1 MQSKCKRVLA
11 AILLMGVL
19 DMYKKIICP
28 VDGSPTSNSGMHEAI
43 KLAKDQN
50 AKLRFLHVIDTYF
63 PILDV
68 TGDLNVIYI
77 DEILRKNGKKVLKKA
92 EEAALKAGVDAD
104 SKVLEAIGDRVSKFI
119 VDEAEEWPAELIVMG
134 THGLRGI
141 ERLVMGS
148 DAETVARTSPVPVLL
163 IRKAETS

>member
-1 MQSKCKRVLA
+1 
-11 AILLMGVL
+11 
-19 DMYKKIICP
+19 MYKQIICP
-28 VDGSPTSNSGMHEAI
+28 VDGSTTSNNGMHEAI
-43 KLAKDQN
+43 KLAKDHN

-92 EEAALKAGVDAD
+92 EDAAHKAGVNAD
-104 SKVLEAIGDRVSKFI
+104 SKVLEAIGGRVSKF
-119 VDEAEEWPAELIVMG
+119 VVSEAEEWPADLIVMG

-163 IRKAETS
+163 VRNTHTQKK

>member
-1 MQSKCKRVLA
+1 
-11 AILLMGVL
+11 
-19 DMYKKIICP
+19 MYKQIICP
-28 VDGSPTSNSGMHEAI
+28 IDGSPTSNSGMNEAI
-43 KLAKDQN
+43 QLAKDQN

-68 TGDLNVIYI
+68 SGDLNVIYI

-92 EEAALKAGVDAD
+92 VEAAHKSGVVAD
-104 SKVLEAIGDRVSKFI
+104 SKVLEAIGGRVSKF
-119 VDEAEEWPAELIVMG
+119 VVSEAKSWPADLIVMG
-134 THGLRGI
+134 THGLRGV

-163 IRKAETS
+163 VRKSPTENKK

>member
-1 MQSKCKRVLA
+1 
-11 AILLMGVL
+11 
-19 DMYKKIICP
+19 MYKQIICP
-28 VDGSPTSNSGMHEAI
+28 VDGSTTSNNGMHEAI
-43 KLAKDQN
+43 KLAKDHN

-92 EEAALKAGVDAD
+92 EDAAHKVGVDAD
-104 SKVLEAIGDRVSKFI
+104 SKVLEAIGGRVSKF
-119 VDEAEEWPAELIVMG
+119 VVSEAEEWPADLIVMG

-148 DAETVARTSPVPVLL
+148 DAETVARTSPVSVLL
-163 IRKAETS
+163 VRNAHTEKK